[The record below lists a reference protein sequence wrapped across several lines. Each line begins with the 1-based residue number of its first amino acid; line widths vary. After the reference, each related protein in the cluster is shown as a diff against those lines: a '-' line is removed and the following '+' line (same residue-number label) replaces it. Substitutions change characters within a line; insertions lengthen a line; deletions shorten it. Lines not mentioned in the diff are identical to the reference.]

1 MANITFKLS
10 DELLQHTRLAA
21 AHRNMTVSELLRAFL
36 TTLEKAPASNAPG
49 LNQTDSQLF
58 NRYFPPQ
65 QERSMTLEIMRL
77 AHQIESRRR

>member
-36 TTLEKAPASNAPG
+36 TTLEKAPAASAPG
-49 LNQTDSQLF
+49 LNQTDSHLF
-58 NRYFPPQ
+58 NHYFPPQ
-65 QERSMTLEIMRL
+65 QEKSMGIEIMRL